1 MASCEGG
8 RNVGDPGRGAGE
20 LDADFVA
27 DVLSQNAGNAPRRG
41 LPPLTWPW
49 ARLLFTAAAVLAVV
63 LILGLTAGLSFSG
76 DEWSYIVDRRLTFE
90 SMLQP
95 HNEHLVFLHVLV
107 YRGMVELLGTSSY
120 LPFLVA
126 LMVAHVA
133 MTAGVLV
140 LMRRVVPLE
149 GALAAAVL
157 MLFLGTGFDNLV
169 WAFQVGFV
177 GAAALGV
184 WAMASADRPALAA
197 LLLTAA
203 LWTQGD
209 GLFYLAPTAVLL
221 GRRWWVVAFPIATY
235 AVWYATVGH
244 GAVTTS
250 GPFLE
255 YALRLTGS
263 VFGGVSGVG
272 WLVGLAVGA
281 LIVVGLAIRRPSRF
295 VLAGVI
301 GLASQVAILS
311 ISRAHFGPEQ
321 AEAPRYIYVAAPF
334 VFLMLSG
341 IRLPRP
347 VWAGVFAV
355 ALALNILALPRGVAI
370 YHAFLNYDRSITL
383 EERLAPFR

>member
-1 MASCEGG
+1 MTAEDVAQAITS
-8 RNVGDPGRGAGE
+8 PGRGPGP
-20 LDADFVA
+20 
-27 DVLSQNAGNAPRRG
+27 LSWRS
-41 LPPLTWPW
+41 

-63 LILGLTAGLSFSG
+63 LILGLTVGLSFHG
-76 DEWSYIVDRRLTFE
+76 DEWSYIVDRRLTLE

-107 YRGMVELLGTSSY
+107 YRGIVELFGTGSY
-120 LPFLVA
+120 LPFLAA

-133 MTAGVLV
+133 MAAGVLV
-140 LMRRVVPLE
+140 LMRRVAPLE

-157 MLFLGTGFDNLV
+157 MLLLGTGFDNLV

-184 WAMASADRPALAA
+184 WAMACGDRPVWAA
-197 LLLTAA
+197 LLLTMA
-203 LWTQGD
+203 LWTNGD

-221 GRRWWVVAFPIATY
+221 GRRWWVVAIPIAAY
-235 AVWYATVGH
+235 APWYVLMGRGPATID
-244 GAVTTS
+244 

-272 WLVGLAVGA
+272 WLFGLAVGA
-281 LIVVGLAIRRPSRF
+281 GVLGGLAIRRPSRF
-295 VLAGVI
+295 VVAGVV
-301 GLASQVAILS
+301 GLLSQVAILA
-311 ISRAHFGPEQ
+311 IGRAHFGPWQ
-321 AEAPRYIYVAAPF
+321 AEASRYVYVAAPF

-355 ALALNILALPRGVAI
+355 ALTLNILALPRGVAI
-370 YHAFLNYDRSITL
+370 HHESVDYDRSITI